1 MRSTRRNRVRLVAT
15 IAVCGNLGIVD
26 AWAQAKP
33 AGAGQAYPVK
43 PIRIVV
49 GLAAGGVADVTVRL
63 IGQKIS
69 ENLGQPVIV
78 ENRTGAG
85 TSLAIER
92 VATSS
97 ADGYTLLLMGSSG
110 TVQSALPRKLPYDV
124 ERDLAPIS
132 LLSNAPYMF
141 VVHPSMP
148 ARNIKELIALAR
160 AQPGKLNFGSNGV
173 GSTSHLAGALF
184 NLMAEVKMVD
194 VPYKGGTENVVAA
207 ASGHVA
213 FSFTGVPTALPLIN
227 SGKLRALAVTSP
239 KRVSFLPQMPTVDES
254 GLPGY
259 AIVPWYGLSAPAGVS
274 KDIIMLL
281 STLAGKT
288 FNTPEVKAT
297 LSRQGIEVQTNSPQE
312 FAAFIHSEIE
322 KNTKLLKASGV
333 KSE

>member
-1 MRSTRRNRVRLVAT
+1 
-15 IAVCGNLGIVD
+15 
-26 AWAQAKP
+26 
-33 AGAGQAYPVK
+33 
-43 PIRIVV
+43 
-49 GLAAGGVADVTVRL
+49 
-63 IGQKIS
+63 
-69 ENLGQPVIV
+69 
-78 ENRTGAG
+78 
-85 TSLAIER
+85 
-92 VATSS
+92 
-97 ADGYTLLLMGSSG
+97 
-110 TVQSALPRKLPYDV
+110 
-124 ERDLAPIS
+124 
-132 LLSNAPYMF
+132 
-141 VVHPSMP
+141 
-148 ARNIKELIALAR
+148 
-160 AQPGKLNFGSNGV
+160 
-173 GSTSHLAGALF
+173 
-184 NLMAEVKMVD
+184 MVD

-274 KDIIMLL
+274 KDIVVLL
-281 STLAGKT
+281 NTVIGKM
-288 FNTPEVKAT
+288 FNTPEVKAA